1 MMKKLIILSIMG
13 LVLALPIKAQD
24 LSMGVRAGFSRNS
37 ISSDFATLSST
48 DAVTG
53 LTLGAYM
60 KFKVLGFFMMPE
72 INYNQRGND
81 IKGFGTNTTHNIDV
95 PVLFG
100 KQFFKV
106 IRVNGGPDFQF
117 QLANSQTQTQTQL
130 NNYINQSKFND
141 FVLGLQLGVGLDVW
155 KFSLDAR
162 YDMNLSEAGKVVYM
176 DKLTQLIVQ
185 QYSSR
190 ANMFVFTLGYRLFQL
205 P

>member
-1 MMKKLIILSIMG
+1 MKKQILFSAMCM
-13 LVLALPIKAQD
+13 VLALSIKAQE
-24 LSMGVRAGFSRNS
+24 LSLGVRAGFSRNS
-37 ISSDFATLSST
+37 VGEDFVAYSSK

-53 LTLGAYM
+53 MTLGGYA
-60 KFKVLGFFMMPE
+60 KVKVLGFFIMPE
-72 INYNQRGND
+72 VNYNQRGNE
-81 IKGFGTNTTHNIDV
+81 IKDFGTSTIHNIDV

-106 IRVNGGPDFQF
+106 LRVNGGPNFQF
-117 QLANSQTQTQTQL
+117 QLANTQTQVS
-130 NNYINQSKFND
+130 NYINQSKFND

-155 KFSLDAR
+155 KLSLDAR

-176 DKLTQLIVQ
+176 DKLTQQVVQ

>member
-1 MMKKLIILSIMG
+1 MMKKLIILSVMS

-81 IKGFGTNTTHNIDV
+81 IKGFGANTTHNIDV

-106 IRVNGGPDFQF
+106 IRVNGGPNFQF
-117 QLANSQTQTQTQL
+117 QLANSQTQL

-162 YDMNLSEAGKVVYM
+162 YDMNLSSAGDIVYVSN
-176 DKLTQLIVQ
+176 DIAKTVLK

-190 ANMFVFTLGYRLFQL
+190 ANMFIFTLGYRLFQL

>member
-1 MMKKLIILSIMG
+1 MKKQILFSAMCM
-13 LVLALPIKAQD
+13 VFALSIKAQE
-24 LSMGVRAGFSRNS
+24 LSLGVRAGFSRNS
-37 ISSDFATLSST
+37 VGEDFVAYSSK

-53 LTLGAYM
+53 MTLGGYA
-60 KFKVLGFFMMPE
+60 KVKVLGFFIMPE
-72 INYNQRGND
+72 VNYNQRGNE
-81 IKGFGTNTTHNIDV
+81 IKDFGTSTIHNIDV

-106 IRVNGGPDFQF
+106 LRVNGGPNFQF
-117 QLANSQTQTQTQL
+117 QLANTQTQVS
-130 NNYINQSKFND
+130 NYINQSKFND

-155 KFSLDAR
+155 KLSLDAR

-176 DKLTQLIVQ
+176 DKLTQQVVQ

>member
-1 MMKKLIILSIMG
+1 MCM
-13 LVLALPIKAQD
+13 VLALSIKAQE
-24 LSMGVRAGFSRNS
+24 LSLGVRAGFSRNS
-37 ISSDFATLSST
+37 VGEDFVAYSSK

-53 LTLGAYM
+53 MTLGGYA
-60 KFKVLGFFMMPE
+60 KIKVLGFFIMPE
-72 INYNQRGND
+72 VNYNQRGNE
-81 IKGFGTNTTHNIDV
+81 IKDFGNNTTHNIDV

-100 KQFFKV
+100 KQFFKL
-106 IRVNGGPDFQF
+106 IRVNAGPNFQF

-130 NNYINQSKFND
+130 NKYINQSKFND

-176 DKLTQLIVQ
+176 DKFTQQIVQ

>member
-81 IKGFGTNTTHNIDV
+81 IKGFGANTTHNIDV

-106 IRVNGGPDFQF
+106 IRVNGGPNFQF
-117 QLANSQTQTQTQL
+117 QLANSQTQL

-162 YDMNLSEAGKVVYM
+162 YDMNLSSAGDIVYVSN
-176 DKLTQLIVQ
+176 DIAKTVLK

-190 ANMFVFTLGYRLFQL
+190 ANMFIFTLGYRLFQL

>member
-1 MMKKLIILSIMG
+1 MMKKLIILSVMS

-106 IRVNGGPDFQF
+106 IRLNGGPNFQF
-117 QLANSQTQTQTQL
+117 QLANSQTQL

-162 YDMNLSEAGKVVYM
+162 YDMNLSSAGDIVYVSN
-176 DKLTQLIVQ
+176 DIAKTVLK

-190 ANMFVFTLGYRLFQL
+190 ANMFIFTLGYRLFQL

>member
-1 MMKKLIILSIMG
+1 MKKQILFSAMCM
-13 LVLALPIKAQD
+13 VLALSIKAQE
-24 LSMGVRAGFSRNS
+24 LSLGVRAGFSRNS
-37 ISSDFATLSST
+37 VGEDFVAYSSK

-53 LTLGAYM
+53 MTLGGYA
-60 KFKVLGFFMMPE
+60 KIKVLGFFIMPE
-72 INYNQRGND
+72 VNYNQRGNE
-81 IKGFGTNTTHNIDV
+81 IKDFGNNTTHNIDV
-95 PVLFG
+95 PILFG

-106 IRVNGGPDFQF
+106 IRVNGGPNFQF

-130 NNYINQSKFND
+130 NKYINQSKFND

-176 DKLTQLIVQ
+176 DKLTQKIVQ

>member
-106 IRVNGGPDFQF
+106 IRVNGGPNFQF
-117 QLANSQTQTQTQL
+117 QLANSQTQL

-162 YDMNLSEAGKVVYM
+162 YDMNLSSAGDIVYVSN
-176 DKLTQLIVQ
+176 DIAKTVLK

-190 ANMFVFTLGYRLFQL
+190 ANMFIFTLGYRLFQL

>member
-1 MMKKLIILSIMG
+1 MKKQILFSVICM
-13 LVLALPIKAQD
+13 VLALSLKAQD
-24 LSMGVRAGFSRNS
+24 LSLGLRAGFSRNS
-37 ISSDFATLSST
+37 VSQDFIAYSSK
-48 DAVTG
+48 DAMTG
-53 LTLGAYM
+53 MTLGGYA
-60 KFKVLGFFMMPE
+60 KIKVLGFFIMPE
-72 INYNQRGND
+72 VNYNQRGNE
-81 IKGFGTNTTHNIDV
+81 IKDFGTSTIHNIDV

-106 IRVNGGPDFQF
+106 IRVNGGPNFQF
-117 QLANSQTQTQTQL
+117 QLANTQTQVS
-130 NNYINQSKFND
+130 NYINQSKFND

-155 KFSLDAR
+155 KLSLDAR

-176 DKLTQLIVQ
+176 DKLTQQVVQ

>member
-106 IRVNGGPDFQF
+106 IRVNGGPNFQYQF
-117 QLANSQTQTQTQL
+117 ANTQTNLSNIQ
-130 NNYINQSKFND
+130 NNSDFNN
-141 FVLGLQLGVGLDVW
+141 FVLGLQLGVGVDVW
-155 KFSLDAR
+155 KLSLDAR
-162 YDMNLSEAGKVVYM
+162 YDMNLSEAGSLKYINT
-176 DKLTQLIVQ
+176 KTNEILNHAG
-185 QYSSR
+185 SR
-190 ANMFVFTLGYRLFQL
+190 ANMFIFTLGYRLFQL

>member
-37 ISSDFATLSST
+37 ISSDFATLSSA

-106 IRVNGGPDFQF
+106 IRVNGGPNFQF
-117 QLANSQTQTQTQL
+117 QLANSQTQL

-162 YDMNLSEAGKVVYM
+162 YDMNLSSAGDIVYVSN
-176 DKLTQLIVQ
+176 DIAKTVLK

-190 ANMFVFTLGYRLFQL
+190 ANMFIFTLGYRLFQL

>member
-1 MMKKLIILSIMG
+1 MKKQILFSAMCM
-13 LVLALPIKAQD
+13 VLALSIKAQE
-24 LSMGVRAGFSRNS
+24 LSLGVRAGFSRNS
-37 ISSDFATLSST
+37 IGEDFVAYSSK

-53 LTLGAYM
+53 MTLGAYA
-60 KFKVLGFFMMPE
+60 KIKVLGFFIMPE
-72 INYNQRGND
+72 VNYNQRGNE
-81 IKGFGTNTTHNIDV
+81 IKDFGNNTTHNIDV
-95 PVLFG
+95 PILFG

-106 IRVNGGPDFQF
+106 IRVNGGPNFQF

-176 DKLTQLIVQ
+176 DKLTQQIVQ